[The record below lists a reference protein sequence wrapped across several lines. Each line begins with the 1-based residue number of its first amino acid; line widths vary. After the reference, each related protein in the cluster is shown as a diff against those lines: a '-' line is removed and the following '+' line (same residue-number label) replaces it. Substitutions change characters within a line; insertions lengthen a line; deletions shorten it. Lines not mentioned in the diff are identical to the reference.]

1 MITKAGVPSSKV
13 IVGVTSY
20 GRSFQMVDPSCTGPQ
35 CLFTGGPDGGS
46 GAAKGRCTDTAGY
59 ISNAEIKEIAGGP
72 GAKTWYDKES
82 DSNMMTFNGDTWVA
96 YMNEAVRSSR
106 TNLYKGYNLGG
117 TTNWAVDLDKFYDPP
132 RLLEGSD
139 VTLSWASIKQNVK
152 STGDA
157 SSCDQESRTGTW
169 VTKECTQDE
178 IVSPTSYLSSERWAR
193 LDADHAWND
202 AKVRWLFCDKPSKN
216 ATFSTSMA
224 QFFHTT
230 EGAVSCQFTSR
241 L

>member
-20 GRSFQMVDPSCTGPQ
+20 GRSFQMVDPSCTGPE
-35 CLFTGGPDGGS
+35 CLFTGGPGSS
-46 GAAKGRCTDTAGY
+46 GATKGRCTDTAGY
-59 ISNAEIKEIAGGP
+59 ISNAEIKEIAGGS
-72 GAKTWYDKES
+72 GAKTWYDSKS

-106 TNLYKGYNLGG
+106 TERYKNYGMGG
-117 TTNWAVDLDKFYDPP
+117 TTNWAVDLDKFYDSP
-132 RLLEGSD
+132 RLAQDSD
-139 VTLSWASIKQNVK
+139 VTLSWSSIKQNIK
-152 STGDA
+152 FTGDPSA
-157 SSCDQESRTGTW
+157 CNKESRTGTW

-178 IVSPTSYLSSERWAR
+178 IVSPTSYLSSERWAA

-202 AKVRWLFCDKPSKN
+202 AKARWLFCDKPSGN
-216 ATFSTSMA
+216 TSFSKSIS

-230 EGAVSCQFTSR
+230 EGSVSRRFTSR
-241 L
+241 S